1 MRTMIAGVSALT
13 LTLSLGAMPV
23 LAEEEGQV
31 TAWRLFVSDH
41 SKPVVRAIDAMDGD
55 TLATFDLK
63 GPATLY
69 RSDSGAGIYAVQT
82 NDNIVTAIASGITFH
97 DHGDHGDIDVE
108 APSLTGAMFEGNFPV
123 HLVEHSGHWA
133 AFFDKDGE
141 TKIFEEHEALEGHSD
156 SRIVKA
162 GAPHHG
168 VAIPYG
174 ELTLISV
181 PHPTDTSQL
190 PIGIEVLDAAGAR
203 QGEIAECPD
212 LHGEAASGDLTAIAC
227 TTGLLLVRA
236 RDGVPQIE
244 HLPYAGDL
252 PDGKATTLIG
262 GVGLQY
268 FLGNYGPSAVV
279 IIDPSAEQA
288 FRIVELPTRR
298 VHFAVDPI
306 RSQFAYIFTEDGTL
320 HQLNVLTGEIVNS
333 VKLTQPYSMDG
344 SWADPRPRIAV
355 AGDEIIVSDPLA
367 SKLVRVNAIS
377 LEKAGEIPVEG
388 TPFNVIAVGGTGTA
402 HDGED
407 EHDHEEESHNHG

>member
-1 MRTMIAGVSALT
+1 MKNIIIGISALA
-13 LTLSLGAMPV
+13 LAVGLGSTAG
-23 LAEEEGQV
+23 LAAEEGQV

-41 SKPVVRAIDAMDGD
+41 SRPIVHAIDALNGD
-55 TLATFDLK
+55 TLATFDLR

-82 NDNIVTAIASGITFH
+82 NDNAVTAIASGIGFH
-97 DHGDHGDIDVE
+97 DHGDHADIDVE
-108 APSLTGAMFEGNFPV
+108 PPSLTGAVFEGNFPV
-123 HLVEHSGHWA
+123 HLVEHGGRWA
-133 AFFDKDGE
+133 AFFDKDGVS
-141 TKIFEEHEALEGHSD
+141 KIFEEHEALEGHSE
-156 SRIVKA
+156 SRLVKA

-174 ELTLISV
+174 DLTLISV
-181 PHPTDTSQL
+181 PHPTDTSEL
-190 PIGIEVLDAAGAR
+190 PTGVEVLDAAGTR
-203 QGEIAECPD
+203 QGEVAECPG
-212 LHGEAASGDLTAIAC
+212 LHGEATSGDLTAIAC
-227 TTGLLLVRA
+227 ATGLLLVRA
-236 RDGVPQIE
+236 HDGVPQIE
-244 HLPYAGDL
+244 HVAYAADL
-252 PDGKATTLIG
+252 PDGTATTLIG

-288 FRIVELPTRR
+288 FRLVELSTRR

-320 HQLNVLTGEIVNS
+320 HQLNVLTSEMVRS

-344 SWADPRPRIAV
+344 SWADPRPRIAI

-367 SKLVRVNAIS
+367 SKLIRVNAVS
-377 LEKAGEIPVEG
+377 LEKAGEIAVGG
-388 TPFNVIAVGGTGTA
+388 TPFNVIAVGGTGTS

-407 EHDHEEESHNHG
+407 DHEEGHDDQG